1 MNDFKIAIEL
11 AKKEEA
17 KLTIGVQQ
25 EKILHRTIKYYLE
38 KDEQYHEIK
47 VGKMF
52 ADIKKDNLI
61 YEIQTA
67 HFNSLRH
74 KLDVFLPDYQVK
86 VVYPIAYNKTIHLIN
101 SLGEIS
107 IRKSPKKGSS
117 FALFIELYKIKSYL
131 KNTNLSFK
139 ILLIDIDEY
148 RTKTE
153 KKHYHS
159 KGFQKEVQ
167 IPTDLIKEYDINN
180 ASDIYQLFNEYPKLF
195 NNFTSKEFAKIV
207 KVSPNKANTILN
219 VLYYLDIVER
229 IDKNKNAYIYQIKKV
244 AN

>member
-1 MNDFKIAIEL
+1 MDDFKLAIEL

-67 HFNSLRH
+67 NFNSLRH
-74 KLDVFLPDYQVK
+74 KLDTFLPNYQVK
-86 VVYPIAYNKTIHLIN
+86 VVYPIAYNKTIHLID
-101 SLGEIS
+101 SSGEIT

-117 FALFIELYKIKSYL
+117 FSLFIELYKIKSYL
-131 KNTNLSFK
+131 KDPNLSFK

-167 IPTDLIKEYDINN
+167 IPIDLIKEYDINN
-180 ASDIYQLFNEYPKLF
+180 TSDIYQLFNDYPKLF
-195 NNFTSKEFAKIV
+195 NNFTSKDFSKII

-229 IDKNKNAYIYQIKKV
+229 IDKNKNAYIYQIKKE
-244 AN
+244 NS

>member
-107 IRKSPKKGSS
+107 IRKSPNAPVFSFACIRKRIISNSLAERRTFFLPQISFPDSRSRQVLPNFSS
-117 FALFIELYKIKSYL
+117 FTCAPCLRRSALTQARSSLES
-131 KNTNLSFK
+131 N
-139 ILLIDIDEY
+139 
-148 RTKTE
+148 
-153 KKHYHS
+153 
-159 KGFQKEVQ
+159 GFV
-167 IPTDLIKEYDINN
+167 
-180 ASDIYQLFNEYPKLF
+180 
-195 NNFTSKEFAKIV
+195 
-207 KVSPNKANTILN
+207 
-219 VLYYLDIVER
+219 R
-229 IDKNKNAYIYQIKKV
+229 
-244 AN
+244 